1 MEIDA
6 LDREIPEAPE
16 SASAKPA
23 PAGHPEKDDLTLIKG
38 VGPKL
43 AERLNRLGITRY
55 RQIAILRDQDLDKVN
70 DAIGM
75 VKGRMNGVSRQ
86 RNWPRSVNLIR

>member
-6 LDREIPEAPE
+6 LDREIPEAPV
-16 SASAKPA
+16 SAPAKPA
-23 PAGHPEKDDLTLIKG
+23 PPSHPEKDDLTLIKG

-75 VKGRMNGVSRQ
+75 VKGRIHHLEWRQ
-86 RNWPRSVNLIR
+86 QAKELASKR